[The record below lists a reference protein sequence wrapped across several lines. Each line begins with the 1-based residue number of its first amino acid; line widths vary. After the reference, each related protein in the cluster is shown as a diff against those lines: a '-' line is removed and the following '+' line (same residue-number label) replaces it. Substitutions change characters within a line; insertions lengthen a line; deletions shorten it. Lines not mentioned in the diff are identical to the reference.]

1 MGVFSQCWKQQYPY
15 LLTLI
20 RAVPGKTGGV
30 AGYVMVDVNVE
41 KLGALVLGSF
51 PDKENAWLFIVDS
64 SGQMLLST
72 PYYLLGERDAL
83 SEDLQPFAQAEAGYS
98 KMLRMDGEEW
108 NTVWPRRAAPC
119 IIASAIAPP
128 LCAI

>member
-1 MGVFSQCWKQQYPY
+1 M
-15 LLTLI
+15 
-20 RAVPGKTGGV
+20 PGKTGGV

-51 PDKENAWLFIVDS
+51 PDKENARLFIVDS

-83 SEDLQPFAQAEAGYS
+83 SEDLQPFAQVEAGYS

-108 NTVWPRRAAPC
+108 NAVWPRRAAPC